1 MGEAEDLRR
10 QAKRALR
17 LADSVSDQY
26 AAQGLKALSAKFL
39 ERAQILEQDVMPQA
53 QQQRIQPP
61 GGSIGSFLLI
71 CGLSFRSTLSNA
83 L

>member
-26 AAQGLKALSAKFL
+26 AAQGLKALAAKFL
-39 ERAQILEQDVMPQA
+39 ERAQILEQDVM
-53 QQQRIQPP
+53 
-61 GGSIGSFLLI
+61 S
-71 CGLSFRSTLSNA
+71 
-83 L
+83 